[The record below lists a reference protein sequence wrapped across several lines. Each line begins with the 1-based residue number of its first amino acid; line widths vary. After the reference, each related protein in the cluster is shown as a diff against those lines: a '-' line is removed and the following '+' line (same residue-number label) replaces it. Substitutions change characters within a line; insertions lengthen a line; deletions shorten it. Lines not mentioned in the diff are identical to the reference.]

1 MFNVQVFRPSRWSA
15 GGFKSWLG
23 EKNVFGGN
31 FDMSKSNYGEQLVNF
46 KPFLNSSEAIPE
58 KSGRNRVS
66 PYKLVLAF
74 HDFFAAIVAFG
85 FSLWAN
91 GLNLYMRE
99 DFSQARVVLVI
110 SLMVIAFFPTYN
122 LYNYHLIFS
131 LKRHIASLL
140 KSVGWSFLSLGIL
153 VSAFTW
159 PDFFVGKFS
168 LPVVFCVA
176 LGLMAASR
184 FFGDQVLNLLK
195 SIGLAFLAIGII
207 LLISPDRSPV
217 ILDQWATIPTGLG
230 LALGI
235 FLISRSLL
243 VHVVFNKWMRR
254 RFRRQIAIV
263 GSNKEA
269 QNITNHIIRQNAPF
283 WVSGIIGRQDTENL
297 EVSVSKDRL
306 GGLEDLPDIAKQK
319 EIDEIIVTDENID
332 QKVLISLLDYC
343 TSEGLTVWFPP
354 KLMPIIDMKLYID
367 SFCGLSMIRLCSQK
381 NTWMFNKIKHGL
393 DALVTLPMFLLLVP
407 VFLLIGAAIKLNS
420 PGPLFYR
427 AKAIG
432 KNGRE
437 FEMYK
442 FRSMKA
448 GNGNGIHKDY
458 VTKLIKGEIRDEG
471 KKDQVFKIED
481 DPRITF
487 VGRFLRK
494 FSIDELPQII
504 NVLKADM
511 SLVGPRPCLPY
522 EYEVYKDW
530 HKKRLSIRPGI
541 TGLWQVA
548 GRSAVKFEDMVI
560 LDLYYIY
567 NRNLM
572 MDMNILY
579 ETLFAVLEK
588 RGAH

>member
-1 MFNVQVFRPSRWSA
+1 MPEFNY
-15 GGFKSWLG
+15 
-23 EKNVFGGN
+23 
-31 FDMSKSNYGEQLVNF
+31 YGEQLVNF
-46 KPFLNSSEAIPE
+46 NPFLNNSEAIP
-58 KSGRNRVS
+58 KKTGRNRVS

-85 FSLWAN
+85 LSVWAT
-91 GLNLYMRE
+91 GLSFYMRE
-99 DFSQARVVLVI
+99 DLSQAGVVLVI
-110 SLMVIAFFPTYN
+110 SLIVIAFFQTFN

-140 KSVGWSFLSLGIL
+140 KSVVWSFLSLGML
-153 VSAFTW
+153 VSVFTW

-168 LPVVFCVA
+168 FPVVFCVA

-195 SIGLAFLAIGII
+195 SMGLTILAIGII
-207 LLISPDRSPV
+207 VLISPDQRPV
-217 ILDQWATIPTGLG
+217 FIEQWVSIPTGFG
-230 LALGI
+230 LAVGI
-235 FLISRSLL
+235 FLVSRSML
-243 VHVVFNKWMRR
+243 VNVVFNKWMRR

-263 GSNKEA
+263 GSNKDA
-269 QNITNHIIRQNAPF
+269 QDISNHIIEQNAPF
-283 WVSGIIGRQDTENL
+283 WISGIIGRQDTENL
-297 EVSVSKDRL
+297 DISVSKDRL

-319 EIDEIIVTDENID
+319 EIDEIVVTDENID
-332 QKVLISLLDYC
+332 QRVLISLLDYC

-354 KLMPIIDMKLYID
+354 KLMPIIGMKLYID

-393 DALVTLPMFLLLVP
+393 DALITLP
-407 VFLLIGAAIKLNS
+407 VFLLLFPVFLVIGAFIKLSS
-420 PGPLFYR
+420 PGPVFYR

-442 FRSMKA
+442 FRSMRVE
-448 GNGNGIHKDY
+448 NSNGIHKDY

-471 KKDQVFKIED
+471 KKDQVFKIEA
-481 DPRITF
+481 DPRITS

-522 EYEVYKDW
+522 EYDVYKDW

-541 TGLWQVA
+541 TCLWQVA
-548 GRSAVKFEDMVI
+548 GRSSVTFEDMVL

-572 MDMNILY
+572 MDMNVLY
-579 ETLFAVLEK
+579 ETVFAVLEK